1 MRAPA
6 LISILVVVLSF
17 LLIMSPPANV
27 DNLSFSPNSHMRFS
41 LTEAELESITTLID
55 KWDGEIKTDEY
66 LAGSQKFQYPQV
78 SAFCQQIYSGDYLS
92 LKDHIVMIRDATV
105 GRPFKLF
112 SNIYRLDYDLNV
124 KLDELGFSRIYDS
137 NAGSGYRA

>member
-1 MRAPA
+1 
-6 LISILVVVLSF
+6 
-17 LLIMSPPANV
+17 
-27 DNLSFSPNSHMRFS
+27 
-41 LTEAELESITTLID
+41 
-55 KWDGEIKTDEY
+55 
-66 LAGSQKFQYPQV
+66 
-78 SAFCQQIYSGDYLS
+78 
-92 LKDHIVMIRDATV
+92 MIRDATV